1 MIGDNPSSGDDQQE
15 TTPSTTLDPRWVV
28 GFVDGE
34 GCFSVS
40 VHRNRF
46 AVRAGGWQLHPVF
59 HVYQH
64 LRYREVLEE
73 LVKFFGCGTVRPKGP
88 NSSVATYAVDSLR
101 TLDAAVLPFF
111 EEHPLVI
118 KNRDFRIFAG
128 IVRGMIRKEH
138 LDPRGFERLVRLA
151 YSMNEHG
158 KQRARRLD
166 EIIVGSSE
174 TARQA
179 PSESC
184 PRR

>member
-1 MIGDNPSSGDDQQE
+1 MPGGPGEQA
-15 TTPSTTLDPRWVV
+15 PLDP
-28 GFVDGE
+28 E
-34 GCFSVS
+34 LE
-40 VHRNRF
+40 
-46 AVRAGGWQLHPVF
+46 QLLLVEAWWGLGPV
-59 HVYQH
+59 
-64 LRYREVLEE
+64 
-73 LVKFFGCGTVRPKGP
+73 
-88 NSSVATYAVDSLR
+88 
-101 TLDAAVLPFF
+101 PFF

-179 PSESC
+179 PLEVV
-184 PRR
+184 PER